1 MTDDELSRLYRDGMR
16 DGTPAPGPDDAASLD
31 AMLRVIRGEAG
42 EAERLRTLDR
52 VMASSERREEFA
64 LLSAVAEGERR
75 SAPIRRAWIPLAA
88 AAAVLLVASGLVWQ
102 SRRVPVDDDVVR
114 GEGASITLVAPR
126 ERLDAGRTFAWRSTG
141 GESRYRFQLRDAEG
155 GVLFDTVTRD
165 TTLVLPIN
173 VPVSPDREYRWWVR
187 AELPDGGHARSAL
200 ETISGGARD

>member
-1 MTDDELSRLYRDGMR
+1 MTDDGLGRLYRDGMR
-16 DGTPAPGPDDAASLD
+16 DGTPAPRADDAASLD

-52 VMASSERREEFA
+52 VMASSELREEFA

-75 SAPIRRAWIPLAA
+75 SAPLRRAWIPLAA

-102 SRRVPVDDDVVR
+102 SRRVAVDDDVVR
-114 GEGASITLVAPR
+114 GEGASISLVAPR
-126 ERLDAGRTFAWRSTG
+126 ERLDAGRTFTWRSTG

-165 TTLVLPIN
+165 TTLVLPTD

-187 AELPDGGHARSAL
+187 SERPDGSRAASAL
-200 ETISGGARD
+200 VSIRGSAMD